1 MSSSR
6 KQGGLP
12 MVDLRQFLEVL
23 EKEGELRRVKAPVD
37 PKHEIGAV
45 CKILNERRGSPA
57 VLFENVK
64 GSAIPVVG
72 QLLASDKRV
81 AMALGLSQE
90 NVFDET
96 VKRATNPIPPRLV
109 SEGPCQEVVMEGKD
123 VDVTKLPLCTNNPN
137 DGGPYITAGH
147 VIIKDP
153 EYGMNLGIYRMMLMS
168 KNEVS
173 LRLTPG
179 HDGYD
184 FMKNAEK
191 RGQKK
196 FEVAVCI
203 GVPPAVYV
211 ASQFEPRIGVYELE
225 IAGGLI
231 GKPVDVVKCRTVDL
245 EVPAL
250 AEIVLE
256 GELSIPA
263 KTGAEGPFG
272 EFCGYTT
279 QVVPNERIM
288 TIKAITHRPNPI
300 YHNIWLGKPP
310 HEHLYVDALTYAVAA
325 YLELKPAYPALKK
338 AYAPPW
344 GVSIVLVLQVE
355 GRLKRPGLMNN
366 MLAASLYTRSG
377 KWKHVIVVDE
387 DINLYD
393 PNEILW
399 ALTTRFQPATDMYV
413 IPRGIT
419 SSLEPSSTADGVTS
433 KLMADATIKPGFRGE
448 VAEPTDEMRG
458 TVLKRWN
465 EYGFGG

>member
-1 MSSSR
+1 M
-6 KQGGLP
+6 
-12 MVDLRQFLEVL
+12 DLRNFLEL
-23 EKEGELRRVKAPVD
+23 LAREGELQKIKTSVD

-45 CKILNERRGSPA
+45 CKILNERPGSPA

-81 AMALGLSQE
+81 SMALGLAQE

-96 VKRATNPIPPRLV
+96 VKRATSPIPPRLV
-109 SEGPCQEVVMEGKD
+109 SEGPCQEVIIEGD
-123 VDVTKLPLCTNNPN
+123 EVDVTKLPLCTNNPN

-153 EYGMNLGIYRMMLMS
+153 EYGMNLGIYRMMLIS
-168 KNEVS
+168 RNEVS

-196 FEVAVCI
+196 FEVAVCV

-225 IAGGLI
+225 IAGGLL
-231 GKPVDVVKCRTVDL
+231 GRPVEVVKCRTVDL

-256 GELSIPA
+256 GELTIPP
-263 KTGAEGPFG
+263 KTGTEGPFG

-279 QVVPNERIM
+279 RAVPGERIM
-288 TIKAITHRPNPI
+288 TIKAITHRKNPI

-355 GRLKRPGLMNN
+355 SRLKRPGLMNN

-399 ALTTRFQPATDMYV
+399 ALTTRFQPAEDMYV
-413 IPRGIT
+413 IPKGIT
-419 SSLEPSSTADGVTS
+419 SSLEPSSSVDGVTS
-433 KLMADATIKPGFRGE
+433 KMMADATIKSGFRGQ
-448 VAEPTDEMRG
+448 VAEPTDEMRA
-458 TVLKRWN
+458 TVLGRWK

>member
-1 MSSSR
+1 M
-6 KQGGLP
+6 
-12 MVDLRQFLEVL
+12 MDLKEFLKVL
-23 EKEGELRRVKAPVD
+23 EREGELQRIKAPVD
-37 PKHEIGAV
+37 AKHEIGAV
-45 CKILNERRGSPA
+45 CKILNERPGSPA

-72 QLLASDKRV
+72 QLLFGDKRV

-96 VKRATNPIPPRLV
+96 VKRATHPIPPRLV
-109 SEGPCQEVVMEGKD
+109 SDGPCQDVVMEGKD
-123 VDVTKLPLCTNNPN
+123 VDLAKLPICTNNPN

-153 EYGMNLGIYRMMLMS
+153 EYGMNLGIYRMMLIS

-196 FEVAVCI
+196 FEVAVCV

-225 IAGGLI
+225 IAGGLA
-231 GKPVDVVKCRTVDL
+231 GEPVDVVKCRTVDL

-256 GELSIPA
+256 GELTIPA

-279 QVVPNERIM
+279 QKVPNERIM
-288 TIKAITHRPNPI
+288 TIKAVTHRKNPI
-300 YHNIWLGKPP
+300 WHNIWLGKPP

-325 YLELKPAYPALKK
+325 YQELKPAYPALKK

-387 DINLYD
+387 DINFYD

-413 IPRGIT
+413 IPKAIT

-433 KLMADATIKPGFRGE
+433 KMMIDATIKEGFRGQ
-448 VAEPTDEMRG
+448 VAQPTDDMRE
-458 TVLKRWN
+458 TVLKRWK
-465 EYGFGG
+465 EYGFGA

>member
-1 MSSSR
+1 M
-6 KQGGLP
+6 
-12 MVDLRQFLEVL
+12 MDLKEFLKIL
-23 EKEGELRRVKAPVD
+23 EQEGELQRVKAPVD
-37 PKHEIGAV
+37 AKHEIGAI
-45 CKILNERRGSPA
+45 CKILNERPGSPA
-57 VLFENVK
+57 VVFENVK
-64 GSAIPVVG
+64 GSSIPVVG
-72 QLLASDKRV
+72 QLLFGDKRV

-96 VKRATNPIPPRLV
+96 VKRATHPIPPRLV
-109 SEGPCQEVVMEGKD
+109 SDGPCQEVVMEGKD
-123 VDVTKLPLCTNNPN
+123 VDLTKLPICTNNPN

-153 EYGMNLGIYRMMLMS
+153 EYGMNLGIYRMMLIS

-196 FEVAVCI
+196 FEVAVCV

-225 IAGGLI
+225 IAGGLA
-231 GKPVDVVKCRTVDL
+231 GEPVDVVKCRTIDL
-245 EVPAL
+245 EIPAL

-256 GELSIPA
+256 GELTIPA
-263 KTGAEGPFG
+263 KTGSEGPFG

-279 QVVPNERIM
+279 QKMPNERIM
-288 TIKAITHRPNPI
+288 TIKTVTHRKNPI
-300 YHNIWLGKPP
+300 WHNIWLGKPP

-387 DINLYD
+387 DINFYD

-399 ALTTRFQPATDMYV
+399 ALTTRFQPAADMYV
-413 IPRGIT
+413 IPKAIT

-433 KLMADATIKPGFRGE
+433 KMMIDATIKEGFRGQ
-448 VAEPTDEMRG
+448 VAQPSDDMRE
-458 TVLKRWN
+458 TVLQRWK
-465 EYGFGG
+465 EYGFR